1 MRRYKALILL
11 IFLSLCILLLTS
23 CRCEPS
29 TVEWHLLEVTE
40 DLAFANG
47 VTAEMTFNG
56 YYGLTSPFGE
66 YASVERC
73 QVEFSKDG
81 GFKMSLDGEEL
92 SGTYTYRHNG
102 FSDTS
107 FTVTLDTGESFSGTS
122 VSYYGGDS
130 LEFEF
135 RGVKYEFGE
144 RSDDSYT
151 KEEQRDDEEWLV
163 RQLRDHIEGS
173 GGANNYSV
181 NPAEIIPSGEGYVLL
196 YDGQEY
202 DLFSDETLVWCMSL
216 DKENGLTNN
225 AHLRAGDCYFRL
237 TENTYIRGEDGEY
250 YSPKMFLIYYIEP
263 IPDEPAEPERKTA
276 ALTELYPWLLGEDI
290 ESIKLTR
297 YTQNLPVGYMKH
309 HAYLSGDNLA
319 AYLDALKAVE
329 LSEIMSEKELYEH
342 HLVNGENE
350 TVTTV
355 TALANGKEYTINFVD
370 EVIFDELMWAA
381 DGLPQFPFEGATQS
395 FITYADK
402 ITVFDREGK
411 EVGEYSDMLG
421 SVEFTVCHD
430 DHGYTALTPYLTV
443 VTDFGELTVYDACHF
458 WYKGQSYVCTDEH
471 NFGFLF
477 E

>member
-40 DLAFANG
+40 DLTFANG
-47 VTAEMTFNG
+47 ASAEMTFNG

-66 YASVERC
+66 YASAERC

-102 FSDTS
+102 YSDTS
-107 FTVTLDTGESFSGTS
+107 FIVTLDTGESFSGTS

-151 KEEQRDDEEWLV
+151 REEQRDDEEWLV
-163 RQLRDHIEGS
+163 RQLRNHIEGS

-196 YDGQEY
+196 YDGREY
-202 DLFSDETLVWCMSL
+202 DLFSDEALVWCMSL
-216 DKENGLTNN
+216 DKENALTNN
-225 AHLRAGDCYFRL
+225 AHLRSGDCYFRL

-263 IPDEPAEPERKTA
+263 IPDEPDEPEPRTA

-297 YTQNLPVGYMKH
+297 YTQNLPAGYMKH
-309 HAYLSGDNLA
+309 HAYLSGDGLD

-355 TALANGKEYTINFVD
+355 TALVGGKEYAINFVA

-411 EVGEYSDMLG
+411 EAGEYSDMLG
-421 SVEFTVCHD
+421 SVEFTVCHE

-458 WYKGQSYVCTDEH
+458 RYKGQSYVCNDEH
-471 NFGFLF
+471 NFDFLF